1 MAIAKKGVRMN
12 EKWYDKLLDDKIL
25 VILCATLLGVAAMYF
40 FEATDS
46 TTIVSSVVTG
56 LFGVAIGKNL

>member
-1 MAIAKKGVRMN
+1 MN
-12 EKWYDKLLDDKIL
+12 EVKWYDKILDDKVL
-25 VILCATLLGVAAMYF
+25 VILCATLLGGFAMYQY
-40 FEATDS
+40 APADS